1 MNATKTKLVW
11 IGKRKYSREKLNVSS
26 KLEWGS
32 TTFSLLGIK
41 FSVNLDDIPDLNYN
55 SVLERVKNYCLIG
68 TKDH

>member
-1 MNATKTKLVW
+1 MNAIKTKLVW
-11 IGKRKYSREKLNVSS
+11 IGKRKYSREKSNVSS

-41 FSVNLDDIPDLNYN
+41 FCVSLNDIPDLNYN
-55 SVLERVKNYCLIG
+55 SALERVNNYCLFG